1 MSILHKLSHVLM
13 YQDLLM
19 VMALNYLFCRA
30 TTNPDEGGS
39 FDDSGAFHGGV
50 FFCDVNSDHGN
61 SPAIKHNSE
70 PSPERAK
77 EGHKNARNRAEEE
90 KREEVKRQQ
99 QQQQQQQPPKQVSHV
114 KPIIPQYG
122 PDETNLKKQA
132 VKNEQNKD
140 QQQNNILPL
149 ILGEKNQGA
158 KWPEK
163 LVVKDETNANSS
175 SSSAKEAFWF
185 YLDPQGFEQG
195 KFSSEQMLAW
205 TKSGFFPHNLQVRRA
220 SENFFSDI
228 CQFAPIWEQTKP
240 VQEPTRPEV
249 IDINIQPIS
258 SLAHF
263 QFAGTFVTLGARVW
277 CGNSS

>member
-1 MSILHKLSHVLM
+1 LQTVFL
-13 YQDLLM
+13 
-19 VMALNYLFCRA
+19 CRA
-30 TTNPDEGGS
+30 TTNPGDEGGS

-50 FFCDVNSDHGN
+50 FFCDVNSEHGN
-61 SPAIKHNSE
+61 PPANKHNSE

-77 EGHKNARNRAEEE
+77 EGHKNARNRVEED

-99 QQQQQQQPPKQVSHV
+99 QQQQHQQQQPPKQVSHV

-122 PDETNLKKQA
+122 PDVTNLKKQA
-132 VKNEQNKD
+132 AKNEQNKD
-140 QQQNNILPL
+140 QQQINILPL
-149 ILGEKNQGA
+149 ILGEKNQGE
-158 KWPEK
+158 KWSEK
-163 LVVKDETNANSS
+163 LVNEVVKDETNDNSS

-228 CQFAPIWEQTKP
+228 CQFAAIWEQAKP
-240 VQEPTRPEV
+240 AQEPARTEV
-249 IDINIQPIS
+249 IYILSNPYPVLLTSNFLGTYVTIS
-258 SLAHF
+258 
-263 QFAGTFVTLGARVW
+263 ARLR
-277 CGNSS
+277 CCNSS